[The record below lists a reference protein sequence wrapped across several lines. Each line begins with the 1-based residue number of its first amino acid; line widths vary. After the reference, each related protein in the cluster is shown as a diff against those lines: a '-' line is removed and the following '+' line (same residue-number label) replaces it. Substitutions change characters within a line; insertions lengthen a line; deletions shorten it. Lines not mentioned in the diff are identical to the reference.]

1 VRAAA
6 EAELATRRDVYGYDV
21 VAWARFKEGRVD
33 EARQAMAGALA
44 QGTQDALLLY
54 HAGMIERAAG
64 NLSAAR
70 AYLRRALAVS
80 PYFDVAGPTVAR
92 ATLDSLGG

>member
-1 VRAAA
+1 M
-6 EAELATRRDVYGYDV
+6 
-21 VAWARFKEGRVD
+21 AR
-33 EARQAMAGALA
+33 ALA

-64 NLSAAR
+64 DARAAR

-80 PYFDVAGPTVAR
+80 RYFDHAAPAVAR
-92 ATLDSLGG
+92 ATLDSLDRDAAHTR